1 MNYPKTKAEW
11 WEFVDEHQDDL
22 INCVRQFHPNSHTDY
37 HPSREFMITASNAEA
52 ACERVR
58 QAITKNNVGDPVLLA
73 KMYILDRDPQL
84 ALILNET
91 WFGAP
96 ESTDVFHVPGFGVL
110 CDLCSES
117 YVLHEED
124 EDVDSA

>member
-1 MNYPKTKAEW
+1 MDYPKTKAEW
-11 WEFVDEHQDDL
+11 WQLVDENQEDL
-22 INCVRQFHPNSHTDY
+22 INCVRQFHPNSKTDY

-58 QAITKNNVGDPVLLA
+58 ACITKNQVGDPVLLA
-73 KMYILDRDPQL
+73 KMYILDREPHL
-84 ALILNET
+84 VHILNET

-96 ESTDVFHVPGFGVL
+96 ESRSVMSVPGFGIL
-110 CDLCSES
+110 CDLCSKS
-117 YVLHEED
+117 YLLYEEN